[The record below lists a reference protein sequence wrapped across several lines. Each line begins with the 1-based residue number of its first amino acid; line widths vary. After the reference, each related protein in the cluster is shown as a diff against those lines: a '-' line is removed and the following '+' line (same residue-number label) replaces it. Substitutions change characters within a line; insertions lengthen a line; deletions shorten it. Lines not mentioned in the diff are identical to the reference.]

1 MSAPVIRRVTGG
13 GQGAFTACLAEA
25 SDMRPGLPY
34 V

>member
-1 MSAPVIRRVTGG
+1 MSAPVFRQATGG
-13 GQGAFTACLAEA
+13 GQGAFIASLAEA